1 MPHLSK
7 NDPSGMAFEHLQDFF
22 HPEDLMDGFPH
33 LFQLYFH
40 ITQGHIPYQIIHVLG
55 ATHFLT
61 ITKPSSGIHPIAMR
75 EVLY

>member
-1 MPHLSK
+1 
-7 NDPSGMAFEHLQDFF
+7 
-22 HPEDLMDGFPH
+22 MDGFPH

-40 ITQGHIPYQIIHVLG
+40 IAQGHIPYQIIHVLG

-61 ITKPSSGIHPIAMR
+61 ITKPSNGIHPIAMG